1 MLEIKIIY
9 KKSKYFKYKIYFY
22 DKIDYK
28 ICGEYMEHPLIIFIS
43 AVGVALFIN
52 LILKRFALP
61 TILGYIF
68 SGVIINYA
76 FMIQSNTKISLEHV
90 AEFGIVFLMFT
101 IGLEFSIRHLKSMK
115 KEVFLYGFLQV
126 FLTGIIFA
134 TILNQLLSFEIKSAI
149 VVGFAL
155 SLSSTAI
162 VLKILNERGEMH
174 SGYGR
179 ISVGI
184 LIFQDLAVI
193 PILLMISIFVN
204 KDQSI
209 SELLVYTMIS
219 AVIVFFIIFV
229 AGRFFIDKFL
239 DFVISSNSEEIFLIT
254 ILFLVISSSMIAHSF
269 GFSYSLGAFLAGM
282 TIAETKFRYRVEAD
296 LTPFRDILL
305 GVFFVSIGLQIDL
318 VVGYENILEIIM
330 WVIAVMGLKFLIL
343 FIILS
348 LFNQKRTALKS
359 SLALFEIGEFSLA
372 IFALARNS
380 NLIDNRLEQILIL
393 SVVISMIISPF
404 VLKNI
409 KNIADKFFSEPE
421 FNITNIDNSGY
432 KDHIIICGYGDLG
445 KSLANKFKQFSLL
458 YIIVEH
464 DSALV
469 EEAKKDNHPV
479 ILANAAQKEVLQS
492 LNIEDSLAVMVAIS
506 NAKKLRLICENISS
520 FDSNINSIVKV
531 NNDSHESIIKD
542 LKINHI
548 VNQSKEMTKLLMEEA
563 VKCKIG

>member
-1 MLEIKIIY
+1 
-9 KKSKYFKYKIYFY
+9 
-22 DKIDYK
+22 
-28 ICGEYMEHPLIIFIS
+28 MEHPLVIFIS

-52 LILKRFALP
+52 LLLKRFALP
-61 TILGYIF
+61 TLLGYIF
-68 SGVIINYA
+68 AGVIINYA
-76 FMIQSNTKISLEHV
+76 FKIQANTKISLEHI

-126 FLTGIIFA
+126 FLTGSIFA

-209 SELLVYTMIS
+209 SELLLVTLIS
-219 AVIVFFIIFV
+219 AVVVFFIIFV

-330 WVIAVMGLKFLIL
+330 WVIAVMALK
-343 FIILS
+343 FIILFGI
-348 LFNQKRTALKS
+348 LMIFNQKRTSLKS

-372 IFALARNS
+372 IFALASNS
-380 NLIDNRLEQILIL
+380 GLLDRRFEQILII

-409 KNIADKFFSEPE
+409 KNIADRFFSEPD
-421 FNITNIDNSGY
+421 IDLSKIDASGY

-445 KSLANKFKQFSLL
+445 KALAQKFKEFSLL
-458 YIIVEH
+458 YVIVEH
-464 DSALV
+464 DSSLV
-469 EEAKKDNHPV
+469 EEAKKANHPV
-479 ILANAAQKEVLQS
+479 VLANAAQKEVLEA
-492 LNIEDSLAVMVAIS
+492 LNIKDSLAVMVAVS
-506 NAKKLRLICENISS
+506 NTKKLRLICENISS
-520 FDSNINSIVKV
+520 FDADINSIVKV
-531 NNDSHESIIKD
+531 NNDSHEQIIKD
-542 LKINHI
+542 LNISHI

-563 VKCKIG
+563 VKCKIR